1 MEPKELGLAWR
12 ELSEEAI
19 SGIIEWRLR
28 HPKATFAEIETELD
42 LRLAGLRAR
51 MLRDTA
57 LASASAGWSGKQP
70 GEKPACPRCGRELVS
85 GGRRRRRLQTLG
97 RQEVELEREYGVC
110 TACGEKFFPLG

>member
-51 MLRDTA
+51 MLPGYG
-57 LASASAGWSGKQP
+57 AGQRQCRLERKAAGRKAGVSPLRPGTGVRRQEAEAVANP
-70 GEKPACPRCGRELVS
+70 GET
-85 GGRRRRRLQTLG
+85 GG
-97 RQEVELEREYGVC
+97 
-110 TACGEKFFPLG
+110 